1 MFEKDLGSALVF
13 FFVFLVMLYV
23 ATGKKFYLV
32 IGLGLIAIGGI
43 GAFMAFG
50 HVQVR
55 VNTWL
60 DPLRRCA
67 RTRATS

>member
-13 FFVFLVMLYV
+13 FFVFSGRT
-23 ATGKKFYLV
+23 AWGKKFYLV
-32 IGLGLIAIGGI
+32 IGVLHRRHQRVHRR
-43 GAFMAFG
+43 FG

-60 DPLRRCA
+60 DPFADAQNTGQLA
-67 RTRATS
+67 